1 MPSPRA
7 WWEGSWGVGRVPQVQ
22 PPAEFPPA
30 IPALPCGCLDSWSQE
45 CRGLLVGEVN
55 WKQENMAFLSSRPG
69 LGKQLRGCLF
79 PSPAPQGK
87 RGGGM
92 VILPCSLLGL
102 PPYQAPSLLEA
113 TVGYLNYITA
123 AAIRMRCSPLIYCLY
138 LSLSPLF
145 EGRGPA

>member
-1 MPSPRA
+1 MPSPGA
-7 WWEGSWGVGRVPQVQ
+7 WWEGTWGVGRVPQVQ

-87 RGGGM
+87 GVGAWLSCPALFW
-92 VILPCSLLGL
+92 VF
-102 PPYQAPSLLEA
+102 PPHQAPSLLVA
-113 TVGYLNYITA
+113 TVGYLNYMTA
-123 AAIRMRCSPLIYCLY
+123 AAIRMRSSPLIYCFY

-145 EGRGPA
+145 EGSGPA

>member
-7 WWEGSWGVGRVPQVQ
+7 WWEGPWGVGRVPQVQ

-55 WKQENMAFLSSRPG
+55 WKQENMAFLSRRPG

-87 RGGGM
+87 GVGAWLSCPALFWGSPPPGTLTLSSNSR
-92 VILPCSLLGL
+92 IPELHNCCRHQNALFPTYLLFISEFV
-102 PPYQAPSLLEA
+102 PSL
-113 TVGYLNYITA
+113 
-123 AAIRMRCSPLIYCLY
+123 
-138 LSLSPLF
+138 
-145 EGRGPA
+145 